1 MSRVTAQRACP
12 NGHRYFKTSDCP
24 TCPHCE
30 SERAPTD
37 GWMAAL
43 AAPARRALEGAGI
56 KTLDE
61 LTKRSEP
68 ELLALHGFG
77 PATLPLLRKALKAA
91 GMQFTTTV
99 RSMRDL
105 PKTSSSHTSGKPTNT
120 NEYLTQLP
128 ADQRKALEA
137 LRKQILAAAPGCTEH
152 FGYGLPGF
160 KYNDH
165 PMLYLGAAK
174 NHVALYGSVP
184 VGIKDRLKD
193 FKVSKGTIQ
202 FTPEKPL
209 PAALVKDI
217 VKMKMAEIEVR
228 WPKKDQKVRK

>member
-1 MSRVTAQRACP
+1 MMKRERTCP
-12 NGHRYFKTSDCP
+12 NGHRFVKTSDCP
-24 TCPHCE
+24 TCPQCE
-30 SERAPTD
+30 ALKAPKD
-37 GWMAAL
+37 GWMAKL
-43 AAPARRALEGAGI
+43 SAPARRALEGAGI
-56 KTLDE
+56 RTLRDLSTRTE
-61 LTKRSEP
+61 V

-77 PATLPLLRKALKAA
+77 PSSLPILRKELAMA
-91 GMQFTTTV
+91 GLRFSKPQKKT
-99 RSMRDL
+99 MRDL
-105 PKTSSSHTSGKPTNT
+105 PKKPTNT
-120 NEYLTQLP
+120 DDYLAQLP
-128 ADQRKALEA
+128 ATQQKALQT

-184 VGIKDRLKD
+184 VGFKERLKG
-193 FKVSKGTIQ
+193 FTLSKGAIQ

-217 VKMKMAEIEVR
+217 VKVKMAEIELR
-228 WPKKDQKVRK
+228 WPKKDQKIRK